1 MRKCEPY
8 PLIVSRDPYPRIDA
22 YLSVGIALVHV
33 HVQYSCMYGVRTA
46 VARDGRADLCHA
58 RGEGEMEKQEELE
71 VLKSTG
77 CVVLRSRTCSAPPRA
92 PARTP

>member
-1 MRKCEPY
+1 MLVGGREQ
-8 PLIVSRDPYPRIDA
+8 IRAVVGSRSAERDA
-22 YLSVGIALVHV
+22 FV
-33 HVQYSCMYGVRTA
+33 
-46 VARDGRADLCHA
+46 ADLRHV